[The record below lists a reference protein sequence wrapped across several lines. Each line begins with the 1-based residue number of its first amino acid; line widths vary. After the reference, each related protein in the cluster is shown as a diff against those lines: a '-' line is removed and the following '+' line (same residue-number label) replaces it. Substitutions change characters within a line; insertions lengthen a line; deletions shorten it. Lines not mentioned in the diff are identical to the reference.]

1 MKKKNLVLASI
12 AAGIV
17 LLAIVAVLFM
27 KGVFSP
33 GVGTEKAPMQR
44 ADSGPVPATEKQSS
58 APGGMSGMPGM
69 PGMAQP
75 EQPGKP
81 SGEAPAEAP
90 TVEISPEKQQLIGVK
105 IATVSMKPLKKVIRT
120 VGRIEYDEQRLRTVN
135 TKVEGWIEKLYIDYT
150 GRYVRKGEPMAEL
163 YSPELL
169 ATQEEYLSILKWRGG
184 KGADTRTGAMISKD
198 AEALVDAAK
207 KRLQRYD
214 ISEEQIRELEQTG
227 KARRTLTI
235 YSPADGYVVQKMALQ
250 GMKVMPGEKL
260 FDVADL
266 STVWVIADV
275 YEYEL
280 SVIRVGETASISL
293 SYIPGKEFKSKID
306 YVYPTLSGE
315 TRTARVR
322 FTIPNPGGR
331 LKPQMYST
339 VEIKISLGSKLAV
352 PDDAVIDTGTRQ
364 IVYVDKGDGYFEPR
378 EVMLGMRAEGYREV
392 LMGLKAGE
400 KVAASAAFL
409 VDSEA
414 QLKGVKPLEK
424 K

>member
-1 MKKKNLVLASI
+1 MKEKYILAI
-12 AAGIV
+12 GAA
-17 LLAIVAVLFM
+17 LLAVGLLLYIA
-27 KGVFSP
+27 GVKPQNWFK
-33 GVGTEKAPMQR
+33 EKAPSAVSTQR
-44 ADSGPVPATEKQSS
+44 A
-58 APGGMSGMPGM
+58 
-69 PGMAQP
+69 
-75 EQPGKP
+75 P
-81 SGEAPAEAP
+81 SGGHEGHGGTAPAPAAAPESKAPEEKASEEAPA
-90 TVEISPEKQQLIGVK
+90 VEITPEKQQLIGVK
-105 IATVSMKPLKKVIRT
+105 IDTVSVRPLSKVIRT
-120 VGRIEYDEQRLRTVN
+120 VGRIEYDERSLRTVN

-150 GRYVRKGEPMAEL
+150 GRYVRHGEPMAEL

-169 ATQEEYLSILKWRGG
+169 ATQEEYLNILKWRKERGTDAG
-184 KGADTRTGAMISKD
+184 TGSMLSRDT
-198 AEALVDAAK
+198 EALVEAAK
-207 KRLQRYD
+207 KRLQRFD
-214 ISEEQIRELEQTG
+214 ISEAQIRELEQTG

-235 YSPADGYVVQKMALQ
+235 YSPANGYVVQKMVIQ

-280 SVIRVGETASISL
+280 SSIRVGEKASISM
-293 SYIPGKEFKSKID
+293 SYIPGKEFISKID
-306 YVYPTLSGE
+306 YVYPTISGE

-322 FTIPNPGGR
+322 FSIPNPDGR

-339 VEIKISLGSKLAV
+339 VEIKINLGSKLAV
-352 PDDAVIDTGTRQ
+352 PDNAVIDTGTRQ

-378 EVMLGMRAEGYREV
+378 EVMLGLRAEGYREV

-414 QLKGVKPLEK
+414 QLKGVKPLEGAGHK
-424 K
+424 H